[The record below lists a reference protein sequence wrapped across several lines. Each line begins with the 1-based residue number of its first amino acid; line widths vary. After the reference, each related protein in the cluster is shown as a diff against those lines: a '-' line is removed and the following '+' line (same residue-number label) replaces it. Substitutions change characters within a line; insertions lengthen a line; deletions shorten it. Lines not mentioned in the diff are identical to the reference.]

1 MKLNRATLI
10 TTLAVLSFTM
20 ISAQATIMEASSKG
34 ELTKIVY
41 SCEGKKT
48 LDVIF
53 INTAKDSFAIINQV
67 DEMIPMELVKSA
79 SGANYKAINKN
90 YTYELQTKG
99 NQATLLGDN
108 QVIIGNCVT
117 E

>member
-41 SCEGKKT
+41 SCEGKKH
-48 LDVIF
+48 
-53 INTAKDSFAIINQV
+53 
-67 DEMIPMELVKSA
+67 
-79 SGANYKAINKN
+79 
-90 YTYELQTKG
+90 
-99 NQATLLGDN
+99 
-108 QVIIGNCVT
+108 
-117 E
+117 

>member
-1 MKLNRATLI
+1 MKLNKATLMA
-10 TTLAVLSFTM
+10 TLGVLAFIASS
-20 ISAQATIMEASSKG
+20 IHATFLASSSKG
-34 ELTKIVY
+34 ELTKMLY

-48 LDVIF
+48 LEVIF

-67 DEMIPMELVKSA
+67 DEMVPMEIVKSA
-79 SGANYKAINKN
+79 SGAVYKAIKKD

-99 NQATLLGDN
+99 NQATLFGDGKV
-108 QVIIGNCVT
+108 VIRECVA